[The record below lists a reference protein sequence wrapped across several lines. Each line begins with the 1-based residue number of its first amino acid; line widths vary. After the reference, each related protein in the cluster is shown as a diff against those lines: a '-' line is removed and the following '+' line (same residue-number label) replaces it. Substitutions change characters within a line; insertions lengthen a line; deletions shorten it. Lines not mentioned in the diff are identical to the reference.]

1 MTRLAAS
8 WLVVCALAAPLEAQ
22 VTPPST
28 VGPDRVSILGVGF
41 LARQWFTA
49 DTTFDAVFGDHTGLF
64 FGGGIQLAQRG
75 VYLEVTLAR
84 FERSGQRVFVDDGE
98 VFPLDIPLTATIV
111 PFELSGG
118 YQFRRRSAIVPYA
131 GGGIGSYRY
140 TETSD
145 FADASDEVDVRHVG
159 YLVLGGAEFRVH
171 RLIGVAADVQYTH
184 IGGILGSDGLSGEA
198 GEDNLGGTAVRARV
212 IVGVR
217 R

>member
-1 MTRLAAS
+1 MTRIAAS

-22 VTPPST
+22 VTSPA
-28 VGPDRVSILGVGF
+28 GADRVSFRGVGF
-41 LARQWFTA
+41 AARQWFAA
-49 DTTFDAVFGDHTGLF
+49 DATFEALFGDRTGTF

-75 VYLEVTLAR
+75 VFIEVTLAR
-84 FERSGQRVFVDDGE
+84 FERSGERVFVDDGE
-98 VFPLDIPLTATIV
+98 VFPLGIPMTATIV

-118 YQFRRRSAIVPYA
+118 YQFNRRSALVPYV

-145 FADASDEVDVRHVG
+145 FSEPSDEVDVRHVG

-184 IGGILGSDGLSGEA
+184 IGGILGTEGVSKDFGET
-198 GEDNLGGTAVRARV
+198 NLGGTSVRARV